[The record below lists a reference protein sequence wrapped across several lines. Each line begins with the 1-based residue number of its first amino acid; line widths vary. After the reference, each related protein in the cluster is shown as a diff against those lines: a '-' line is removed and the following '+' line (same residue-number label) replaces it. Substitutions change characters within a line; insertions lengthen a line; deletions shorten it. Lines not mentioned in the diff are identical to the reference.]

1 MRWVLFRV
9 CNILQKLKCQC
20 TYIQKQYNFA
30 QILKPLFATVINW
43 MLNFKVHIF
52 CSTIL
57 YMNIHLYF
65 KKEKNAT
72 SQTLAGGHVTK
83 DCQNGQNNYRIPKRL
98 SKFYVHT
105 KIFLIPPFVELWQNQ
120 KDKFCWSWYQLIN
133 VMMICIKRK
142 NNIFNDLTMRKNWP
156 KLEVSEILLPAE
168 NKKIF
173 VIQGQEPYQEFCCL
187 DMVDIFYDTMT
198 LFWRRRIWQLISKD

>member
-1 MRWVLFRV
+1 
-9 CNILQKLKCQC
+9 
-20 TYIQKQYNFA
+20 
-30 QILKPLFATVINW
+30 
-43 MLNFKVHIF
+43 
-52 CSTIL
+52 
-57 YMNIHLYF
+57 MNIHIF
-65 KKEKNAT
+65 RKNYINAW
-72 SQTLAGGHVTK
+72 SQKLAGGHVTK

-105 KIFLIPPFVELWQNQ
+105 KIFLIPPFEVLCQNQ
-120 KDKFCWSWYQLIN
+120 KNKFCWSWYQLIN

-156 KLEVSEILLPAE
+156 KLEVLMFLLPAE

-173 VIQGQEPYQEFCCL
+173 VIQGQKPYQEFCCL
-187 DMVDIFYDTMT
+187 NMVDIFYDTMT

>member
-1 MRWVLFRV
+1 MPVYLHSGAVWF
-9 CNILQKLKCQC
+9 C
-20 TYIQKQYNFA
+20 TA
-30 QILKPLFATVINW
+30 VINW
-43 MLNFKVHIF
+43 MLNFKGAHFFAVVFFIWMY
-52 CSTIL
+52 I
-57 YMNIHLYF
+57 YF
-65 KKEKNAT
+65 KKMAT
-72 SQTLAGGHVTK
+72 SQKLAGGHVTK

-105 KIFLIPPFVELWQNQ
+105 KIFLIPPFEELWQNQ
-120 KDKFCWSWYQLIN
+120 KNKFCWSWYQLIN

-156 KLEVSEILLPAE
+156 KLEVSVFLLPAE

-187 DMVDIFYDTMT
+187 NMVDIFYDTA
-198 LFWRRRIWQLISKD
+198 WHCSDDGGYDS

>member
-1 MRWVLFRV
+1 
-9 CNILQKLKCQC
+9 
-20 TYIQKQYNFA
+20 
-30 QILKPLFATVINW
+30 
-43 MLNFKVHIF
+43 MLNFKGAHFFAVVFFIWMY
-52 CSTIL
+52 I
-57 YMNIHLYF
+57 YF
-65 KKEKNAT
+65 KKMAT
-72 SQTLAGGHVTK
+72 SQKLAGGHVTK

-156 KLEVSEILLPAE
+156 KLEVSVFLLPAE
-168 NKKIF
+168 NKKRFLSFRVKNLIRNF
-173 VIQGQEPYQEFCCL
+173 AALIWLTSSMTPWHCSG
-187 DMVDIFYDTMT
+187 DGGYD
-198 LFWRRRIWQLISKD
+198 S